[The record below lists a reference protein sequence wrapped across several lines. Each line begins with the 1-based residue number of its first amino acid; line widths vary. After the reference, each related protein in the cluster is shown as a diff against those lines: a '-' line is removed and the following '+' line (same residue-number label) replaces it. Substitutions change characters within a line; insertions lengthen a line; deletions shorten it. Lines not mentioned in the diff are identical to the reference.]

1 MSPASTLRRPSR
13 PGRPSPSARAAIRV
27 PSPGR
32 PRVIY
37 AVCGVLAV
45 AAVAVCAV
53 IGPRWLEQRSVDAR
67 RAEVL
72 QQARQIGVNFTTLD
86 YRTFDEDVQLVLDG
100 ATGEFRDAFRAGVE
114 QTRELVTDNRSVS
127 EGEVTEAALVSSDA
141 DSAVVLLVVDT
152 EVTNT
157 ANPEATPR
165 HYRMRLDLSRVGEQ
179 WLASDLQFVG

>member
-1 MSPASTLRRPSR
+1 MSR
-13 PGRPSPSARAAIRV
+13 PVRRTVSV
-27 PSPGR
+27 PTLSVPALR
-32 PRVIY
+32 SPRVVY
-37 AVCGVLAV
+37 AVLGALAV
-45 AAVAVCAV
+45 AAVAVLAV
-53 IGPRWLEQRSVDAR
+53 LGPRWLEQRSVDAR

-86 YRTFDEDVQLVLDG
+86 YRTFNEDVQLVLDG

-114 QTRELVTDNRSVS
+114 QTRELVTDNKSVS

-157 ANPEATPR
+157 ANPEPTAR
-165 HYRMRLDLSRVGEQ
+165 NYRMRLDLSRVGDR
-179 WLASDLQFVG
+179 WLAGDLQFVG